1 MVATIEPRTEA
12 RQATVWQI
20 DPSHSLVEFG
30 VKHMMFATVKGRFA
44 GVRGRIDL
52 NEADLGQSSARTF
65 DLEVYAP
72 GCDLWLE
79 VSSVS
84 WFTDY
89 QARRANIRY
98 RRGDDRKIEHVHTLN
113 GSALAWSRIWP
124 ALVETGRRADGSI
137 ALPPALHPFF
147 GDELLVRP

>member
-1 MVATIEPRTEA
+1 VYSP
-12 RQATVWQI
+12 
-20 DPSHSLVEFG
+20 G
-30 VKHMMFATVKGRFA
+30 VDA
-44 GVRGRIDL
+44 
-52 NEADLGQSSARTF
+52 
-65 DLEVYAP
+65 
-72 GCDLWLE
+72 WLE

-98 RRGDDRKIEHVHTLN
+98 RRADDRRIEHVHTLN

-137 ALPPALHPFF
+137 ALPAALHPFF
-147 GDELLVRP
+147 GDEFLVRP